1 MKYTSGTKPGM
12 GDPYWYE
19 WSVGLKYVIQ
29 MLNPDNGIEYVE
41 LQADVSLGL
50 DDVVITYSD
59 GAKVFIQVK
68 HTRAEDSLTFG
79 DLVSKESSSK
89 KSLLQELATGWNKEK
104 DKYTQIDV
112 LLFTNRLAGK
122 KTVLTRTGVPFRRP
136 ALATFLPELKDKVE
150 SAKAFEEIQFPD
162 YAEAWNEWVQQL
174 ECIDDNYEKL
184 RFLKCL
190 KIETNNSEL
199 PLLQEELLQA
209 LKDLF
214 QTNDAIAEELLK
226 SLDHALRQWS
236 TSNRKISRID
246 KEEVYS
252 RLSIIQEYSSYN
264 QDLVPSNPF
273 FPSREKVVESIEDE
287 IRSDQHKI
295 VFLSGVP
302 GIGKT
307 NIISKLNAKRESLID
322 IRYYAYE
329 PIDPTKE
336 YFTGDVCRRVDKD
349 YFWNELF
356 NQLRRLLKGQL
367 FKYRVPVIND
377 LMTLEQK
384 RTTFFRIA
392 SEYANDRGKAFV
404 IAIDGI
410 DHAARA
416 TNIENTFLPT
426 LPDPEYIP
434 TNVLI
439 LLAGQPKSNY
449 QNYPSWLF
457 ANSIEIKEINVPPL
471 QSEDIRSLVDARFS
485 GEPSDYR
492 SQLSELISRYAE
504 GNTLAAIFAVHE
516 AIQEPTL
523 FKLERVLQERHLS
536 GNIQTYY
543 ETIWNSAIQ
552 GMQALFVDYKVAGVF
567 AFLNEPIN
575 ERKLYDIYSQEQ
587 LSVSDWRNI
596 LKALHPLLS
605 EEAGNYTFLHNDV
618 RVFLSNIIGQ
628 DQDHVQEV
636 YSNLLDYYL
645 ALPEKNKAYY
655 HDMFRFMKASGR
667 LSEFEKAFSPE
678 FIIEA
683 YVNGVELDEIHK
695 ITTDI
700 LREIIASTPIDW
712 VKMRSLAFGY
722 ITIDQLEKSQYEI
735 DSISFR
741 KHESNISIH
750 PYECYVEPVSAWNDK
765 VVSNVLSLTEKLY
778 NSGLVD
784 RANALFKHW
793 FSGMSICKIYE
804 KVELSEDSDY
814 LSPATEKTASRL
826 GVAIS
831 RSGEFSLISGTKDLA
846 KQHPAFVFHLN
857 DAAFEAIIKDHT
869 GDDLQRAVGMLDDI
883 HPDSLIKNLLVLLTY
898 NRLTDIY
905 HIDAAL
911 GDLLSKTP
919 VGTLFSTAMKI
930 LSLKADFTQE
940 YKESLWKQIEPISF
954 DSIRTSFENE
964 NAFYSMYAIVAAYL
978 QPKTFSSVA
987 DAILDRFMKKNSHK
1001 DRPFY
1006 GMYFSNVCLIG
1017 KWLSERQRGMSI
1029 SIRTIDLQQLL
1040 YSLFLKEWSPNAFDY
1055 EIRGL
1060 RSHLLKAYI
1069 FLSKTANSQI
1079 RTVVDDVCEQVF
1091 AGNPYN
1097 PMLDAGFYYY
1107 MDDPSRQ
1114 RSWYENWLGTEG
1126 HAWKEPIADRNSIIH
1141 HFTRVLRLYDIN
1153 RNIDPTGALERAR
1166 WSVIGYASHKEY
1178 ACDYLLKWYN
1188 GLVEKQD
1195 KVDPVLAMQIKK
1207 VSDQTE
1213 ALGDNR
1219 FEYLIN
1225 SKVFEDIFSCGFKTV
1240 KETLLDN
1247 HYLFQVFESPEYF
1260 VDGLIGFLKNKR
1272 LDQASLL
1279 KIWAMGMAV
1288 LDWRIESNQAT
1299 IHALQRAIELCAE
1312 QSNIKNIY
1320 NLLQAYGPAYVDLV
1334 SDPTRFIIPERWC
1347 DERGE
1352 IKEDLVCDSLIIAY
1366 MDGEK
1371 MPKDSIAAGIE
1382 LLIGQGKIDTALLL
1396 ALLEFELDKE
1406 EYEISRNPIICCLIK
1421 RLPSSL
1427 TDPIIARYLCGLTEK
1442 EHDYVDT
1449 QLPAFAYWR
1458 VDQSDY
1464 TYAKS
1469 GIENLIAMFKTWTT
1483 AAGHYQEPEIID
1495 GFDYVKLIDWEPVVD
1510 MDTLFYQIIK
1520 TLILSED
1527 ADAARTALSGL
1538 FMLERLDE
1546 SYIDRI
1552 ERDWSA
1558 FHYRAKE
1565 WLLMTYELLW
1575 DLEKDKREKI
1585 QHCLETHCS
1594 DEDFNVAL
1602 YANLLLENANEGKN
1616 SYKKATQSYFSS
1628 IPASGGQR
1636 LIRVS
1641 RNGQTITGSRYVED
1655 ALLQL
1660 ESMTNEDCSDIEGR
1674 AILYAERIDK
1684 EFSLIP
1690 LKRQL
1695 SYRHMVTCDKIILSF
1710 LRVLYKDWALGR
1722 WDGLEGQIARVILS
1736 ASEPY
1741 ALLITPCLWAYS
1753 DHKLIA
1759 DTGDFIKQPNIVK
1772 KNAVR
1777 KIIEMGIHD
1786 DEAILAGSIRE
1797 YTYNSEL
1804 FGFYLTYLEAPGQL
1818 SPFAAYQYER
1828 NSRFFLQRR
1837 ADFWEDKHHNV
1848 TLHHNGVESFQN
1860 SNISCSISKTAL
1872 HSFDWTVHLSYNG
1885 FTLHNAVG
1893 DEIGHFE
1900 CFYAFKDISSRYPS
1914 CQPILQRW
1922 IIKKSELALLKTKLV
1937 PLSVCTVVDCVATPF
1952 K

>member
-1 MKYTSGTKPGM
+1 MKYNSGTKPGM

-29 MLNPDNGIEYVE
+29 MLNPDSGIEYVE
-41 LQADVSLGL
+41 LQADVALGL
-50 DDVVITYSD
+50 DDVVVSFVD
-59 GAKVFIQVK
+59 GAKTFIQVK

-79 DLVSKESSSK
+79 DLVSRDSSRK
-89 KSLLQELATGWNKEK
+89 YSLLQELATGWNKEK
-104 DKYTQIDV
+104 SKYTHTEV
-112 LLFTNRLAGK
+112 LLFTNRSAGK
-122 KTVLTRTGVPFRRP
+122 KAAPTRTGVSFRRP
-136 ALATFLPELKDKVE
+136 ALATFLPKLKEKAE
-150 SAKAFEEIQFPD
+150 SAKTFEEIQFPD
-162 YAEAWNEWVQQL
+162 YPDAWNEWVQQL
-174 ECIDDNYEKL
+174 KSIEDNIDKL

-190 KIETNNSEL
+190 IIETNNFGLS
-199 PLLQEELLQA
+199 LLQEELLQA

-214 QTNDAIAEELLK
+214 QTNDAIAETLLA
-226 SLDHALRQWS
+226 SLDHALRLWS
-236 TSNRKISRID
+236 TSSRTTSRID

-252 RLSIIQEYSSYN
+252 KLSIMKEHPSYN

-273 FPSREKVVESIEDE
+273 FPSREKLVRSIEDE
-287 IRSDQHKI
+287 LRSNQHKI
-295 VFLSGVP
+295 IFLSGVP

-356 NQLRRLLKGQL
+356 NQLRKLLDGHL

-426 LPDPEYIP
+426 LPSPEYIP
-434 TNVLI
+434 SNVKI
-439 LLAGQPKSNY
+439 LLAGQPKCNY
-449 QNYPSWLF
+449 PNYPSWLL
-457 ANSIEIKEINVPPL
+457 ANSINITEINVPPL
-471 QSEDIRSLVDARFS
+471 QSEDIQSLVDAQFPE
-485 GEPSDYR
+485 EPADYR
-492 SQLSELISRYAE
+492 GQLSELISRYAE

-516 AIQEPTL
+516 AIQEPVL
-523 FKLERVLQERHLS
+523 FKLEKVLQERHLS
-536 GNIQTYY
+536 GNIQSYY
-543 ETIWNSAIQ
+543 ETIWNNAIRRIQ
-552 GMQALFVDYKVAGVF
+552 PLFVDYKVAGVF

-575 ERKLYDIYSQEQ
+575 ERILYDIYSKEH
-587 LSVSDWRNI
+587 LSISDWRNVLI
-596 LKALHPLLS
+596 ALHPLLS

-628 DQDHVQEV
+628 DQEHVKEV

-645 ALPEKNKAYY
+645 ALPEKNEAYY
-655 HDMFRFMKASGR
+655 HDIFRFMKASGR
-667 LSEFEKAFSPE
+667 LGEFEKVFSPK

-683 YVNGVELDEIHK
+683 YVNGVEFDELHK
-695 ITTDI
+695 ISSDI
-700 LREIIASTPIDW
+700 LREIIASAPIDW

-722 ITIDQLEKSQYEI
+722 MTIDQLEKSQYEI
-735 DSISFR
+735 DAISFR
-741 KHESNISIH
+741 KKESNISIH
-750 PYECYVEPVSAWNDK
+750 PYECYVEPLLAWNNR
-765 VVSNVLSLTEKLY
+765 VVSDVLSLTEKLY
-778 NSGLVD
+778 DSGLTD
-784 RANALFKHW
+784 RANSLFRHW
-793 FSGMSICKIYE
+793 FSGMSICEIYE
-804 KVELSEDSDY
+804 KAELPEDSDY
-814 LSPATEKTASRL
+814 SSPALVKIASQL
-826 GVAIS
+826 GVAIC
-831 RSGEFSLISGTKDLA
+831 RSGEFSLITGTKVLA
-846 KQHPAFVFHLN
+846 EKHFTFAFHLN
-857 DAAFEAIIKDHT
+857 ESAFETIIKVYT
-869 GDDLQRAVGMLDDI
+869 GDDLQRVIGMVDVI
-883 HPDSLIKNLLVLLTY
+883 YPDFLIKNLLVLLTF
-898 NRLTDIY
+898 NRLNDIY

-911 GDLLSKTP
+911 GDRLSQTP

-940 YKESLWKQIEPISF
+940 YKDSLWKQIEPIDFNSRF
-954 DSIRTSFENE
+954 ISSENE
-964 NAFYSMYAIVAAYL
+964 NVFYSMYALTAAYL
-978 QPKTFSSVA
+978 QPKAFSTVA
-987 DAILDRFMKKNSHK
+987 DAVLDKFMKNNSHR

-1017 KWLSERQRGMSI
+1017 KWLSERQRGKSI
-1029 SIRTIDLQQLL
+1029 SIRALDLQRMLH
-1040 YSLFLKEWSPNAFDY
+1040 SLFFKEWNPGVLSS
-1055 EIRGL
+1055 ELHIL

-1069 FLSKTANSQI
+1069 FLSKESNPQI
-1079 RTVVDDVCEQVF
+1079 RKAVDDLCQQVF
-1091 AGNPYN
+1091 TGNPCS
-1097 PMLDAGFYYY
+1097 PLLDAGFYYY
-1107 MDDPSRQ
+1107 MGAPSRQ
-1114 RSWYENWLGTEG
+1114 RSWYENWLGSEG
-1126 HAWKEPIADRNSIIH
+1126 RVWKIPIGERNAIIQ
-1141 HFTRVLRLYDIN
+1141 HFMQVLRLYDVN
-1153 RNIDPTGALERAR
+1153 RNIDPTAALERAR

-1188 GLVEKQD
+1188 ELVEKQD
-1195 KVDPVLAMQIKK
+1195 KLDPVLSMQIKK
-1207 VSDQTE
+1207 ISDQTE

-1219 FEYLIN
+1219 IEYLIN
-1225 SKVFEDIFSCGFKTV
+1225 SKVFGDIFSCGFKTI

-1272 LDQASLL
+1272 LAQSSLL

-1312 QSNIKNIY
+1312 QSNIYNIHD
-1320 NLLQAYGPAYVDLV
+1320 LLQAYGPAYVDLV
-1334 SDPTRFIIPERWC
+1334 SDPIRFIIPERWC

-1352 IKEDLVCDSLIIAY
+1352 MKEDLTCDSLIFAY
-1366 MDGEK
+1366 MNGEK
-1371 MPKDSIAAGIE
+1371 VPRDSIAAGIE
-1382 LLIGQGKIDTALLL
+1382 LLIHQDKAETATLLS
-1396 ALLEFELDKE
+1396 LLEFELDKD
-1406 EYEISRNPIICCLIK
+1406 EYEMSRNPIIGCIIK
-1421 RLPSSL
+1421 QLPPSL
-1427 TDPIIARYLCGLTEK
+1427 TDPIIARHLCGLMDK
-1442 EHDYVDT
+1442 EHDYMET
-1449 QLPAFAYWR
+1449 QLPAFAYWK
-1458 VDQSDY
+1458 VDQLDD
-1464 TYAKS
+1464 TYANS
-1469 GIENLIAMFKTWTT
+1469 GIEELIAMFKLWTT

-1495 GFDYVKLIDWEPVVD
+1495 EFDYVNLIDWETVVD

-1520 TLILSED
+1520 ILILSED

-1538 FMLERLDE
+1538 FMLERLDG
-1546 SYIDRI
+1546 SYIDWI

-1575 DLEKDKREKI
+1575 DLEKDRREKV
-1585 QHCLETHCS
+1585 QHCLEAHSS

-1602 YANLLLENANEGKN
+1602 YANLLLENIDGGNIA
-1616 SYKKATQSYFSS
+1616 YKKATQSYFTS

-1636 LIRVS
+1636 LIHIS
-1641 RNGQTITGSRYVED
+1641 RKGQVIAGSRYVEE
-1655 ALLQL
+1655 ALSQL
-1660 ESMTNEDCSDIEGR
+1660 EDMTGEDYSDIEGR
-1674 AILYAERIDK
+1674 LIAYTERFDK

-1690 LKRQL
+1690 LKRHL
-1695 SYRHMVTCDKIILSF
+1695 SYKHMVTCDKISLSF
-1710 LRVLYKDWALGR
+1710 LRVLYKDWLLGR
-1722 WDGLEGQIARVILS
+1722 WDGLECQIARVILS
-1736 ASEPY
+1736 ASEPF
-1741 ALLITPCLWAYS
+1741 ALLITPRLWEYN

-1759 DTGDFIKQPNIVK
+1759 DTSDFIKQPSIVK
-1772 KNAVR
+1772 KNTVR

-1786 DEAILAGSIRE
+1786 DEAVLAGSIRE

-1860 SNISCSISKTAL
+1860 SNISCGISKTAM
-1872 HSFDWTVHLSYNG
+1872 HSFDWTVHLSCNG
-1885 FTLHNAVG
+1885 FTLHNAAG

-1900 CFYAFKDISSRYPS
+1900 CFYSFKDVSSRYPS

-1922 IIKKSELALLKTKLV
+1922 VINKSELALFKTKLM
-1937 PLSVCTVVDCVATPF
+1937 PLSVCTVVDCTATPF